1 MNGTVRIIG
10 LLLLAAILAGCA
22 DVEPETAFDETVNVE
37 GGGIY
42 VYTLETQSDGITGH
56 VEFEVLE
63 GGDKDITFYILDDEN
78 MKKLK
83 ENLDKQLIEN
93 LETLS
98 EDLDKM
104 VNELETGEE
113 VTEINTEAPAKD
125 IAEGVTA
132 INKREKQT
140 ASSMDY
146 TLGPAGDYHFV
157 FSNKHNPVTGK
168 KVKLKV
174 IYNPF

>member
-63 GGDKDITFYILDDEN
+63 GGDKDITFYILDQTNFELLGLEMD
-78 MKKLK
+78 
-83 ENLDKQLIEN
+83 LIEHI
-93 LETLS
+93 
-98 EDLDKM
+98 
-104 VNELETGEE
+104 E
-113 VTEINTEAPAKD
+113 V
-125 IAEGVTA
+125 
-132 INKREKQT
+132 REKGT
-140 ASSMDY
+140 SDSLDY

-157 FSNKHNPVTGK
+157 FSNAHSILTGK
-168 KVKLKV
+168 KVSYK
-174 IYNPF
+174 ITYNP